1 MKRTPLF
8 EIHQKLQAK
17 IVPFAGWEMPL
28 SYSGVTD
35 EHRSVRHAAG
45 LFDVSHMGRFA
56 VFGEGAD
63 DYMEKITPGPIHA
76 LKKGGA
82 QYSML
87 LNEQGGIIDDIYIY
101 KKGSNDYLVIVNAS
115 NRAKDLRWIKQH
127 RAKNGPQIEDQSEQ
141 TALIALQGPRSWDIL
156 SKALPLKEE
165 IPLRKFIA
173 ASTENGVSLLVARTG
188 YTGEKGY
195 ELVVPADA
203 AETLWQALMTAGAPF
218 EIKPAGLGARDTL
231 RLEMG
236 YPLYGHEMDEHTTPL
251 EADLARF
258 IDFNKD
264 FIGKEALIAQQ
275 NKGIARKLVGFE
287 LLSRGVP
294 REGLLVY
301 SEQKEIGKVT
311 SGNHSPSLR
320 KGIGMAHVDSHFCE
334 EGTEILIDI
343 RGKGAMAVIV
353 KTPFYKRKK
362 VGH

>member
-1 MKRTPLF
+1 M
-8 EIHQKLQAK
+8 
-17 IVPFAGWEMPL
+17 VSFAGWEMPL

-63 DYMEKITPGPIHA
+63 DYLEKITPGPIHA

-87 LNEQGGIIDDIYIY
+87 LNEAGGIIDDIYIY
-101 KKGSNDYLVIVNAS
+101 KKGGNDYLVIVNAS

-127 RAKNGPQIEDQSEQ
+127 RSKGGPQIEDHSEQ

-156 SKALPLKEE
+156 SKVLPVKEE
-165 IPLRKFIA
+165 IPLRKFIEV
-173 ASTENGVSLLVARTG
+173 STDTGISLLVARTG

-195 ELVVPADA
+195 ELVVPAES
-203 AETLWQALMTAGAPF
+203 AETLWQALMSAGAAF

-236 YPLYGHEMDEHTTPL
+236 YPLYGHEMDEETTPL

-258 IDFNKD
+258 IDFSKD
-264 FIGKEALIAQQ
+264 FIGKAALVAQQ
-275 NKGIARKLVGFE
+275 KKGIARKRIGFE
-287 LLSRGVP
+287 LLAQGVP
-294 REGLLVY
+294 REGFLVY

-311 SGNHSPSLR
+311 SGNYAPSLR
-320 KGIGMAHVDSHFCE
+320 KGIGMAYVDSPFCE

-343 RGKGAMAVIV
+343 RGKGAMAIVV
-353 KTPFYKRKK
+353 KTPFYGKKR
-362 VGH
+362 GE